1 MWLELEPLPEPNK
14 GTKVEPES
22 KIKISAPLEQQGWYP
37 YLGARS
43 REISKVWRR
52 RLVQYAFQQDLSVGL
67 KIVI

>member
-43 REISKVWRR
+43 REK
-52 RLVQYAFQQDLSVGL
+52 A
-67 KIVI
+67 